1 MESIEEYI
9 ADRSRELDR
18 LIDRYDKFTI
28 VTHINPDADTIGTAL
43 GIYHILKQRGKSVEV
58 VNSSFNLPRNL
69 NFLSGF
75 EKIKSKS
82 DYKNSLIISCDCG
95 DITRLGI
102 DRGGRYL
109 VNIDHHIGNT
119 EYGDLNIVLPKAVS
133 ASEVAFRVFEKI
145 EESIPKDSAE
155 AFYTALIS
163 DTRNFTTNNVGEDAF
178 TIALKLIK
186 LGANPAYI
194 SKMLILRRS
203 LASIRILS
211 RALHNL
217 ELFDE
222 GRVGVIKVYK
232 EDINATG
239 AESSDL
245 DGVVDYAKSL
255 VTVNIAVL
263 IVEYNDHLKVSLR
276 SKDINI
282 LPIATKYGGG
292 GHYYA
297 CGFTWRDT
305 DINKLSKSLIEDA
318 KIVIRE
324 GAK

>member
-1 MESIEEYI
+1 
-9 ADRSRELDR
+9 
-18 LIDRYDKFTI
+18 
-28 VTHINPDADTIGTAL
+28 
-43 GIYHILKQRGKSVEV
+43 
-58 VNSSFNLPRNL
+58 
-69 NFLSGF
+69 
-75 EKIKSKS
+75 
-82 DYKNSLIISCDCG
+82 
-95 DITRLGI
+95 
-102 DRGGRYL
+102 
-109 VNIDHHIGNT
+109 
-119 EYGDLNIVLPKAVS
+119 
-133 ASEVAFRVFEKI
+133 
-145 EESIPKDSAE
+145 
-155 AFYTALIS
+155 
-163 DTRNFTTNNVGEDAF
+163 
-178 TIALKLIK
+178 
-186 LGANPAYI
+186 
-194 SKMLILRRS
+194 MLILRRS

-239 AESSDL
+239 AESSDI

-255 VTVNIAVL
+255 VTVNIAIL